1 MAARGLLSR
10 LGAIPDTDD
19 CVLVSPTAR
28 GGYGKIKFM
37 GKTLLSHRVSY
48 ELFNG
53 PVPAG
58 MMVCHKCDTT
68 NCINPRHLFLG
79 TAQDNMTDKIEKGRH
94 KGARAGEQHHKARLS
109 VWQVEEIR
117 VRLEQ
122 GVSQRRLA
130 QIYGVSQSAISNINT
145 GKRWATNGKRY

>member
-28 GGYGKIKFM
+28 GGYGHIKFM
-37 GKTLLSHRVSY
+37 GRMLLTHRLSY

-53 PVPAG
+53 SIPRG
-58 MMVCHKCDTT
+58 MMVCHKCDIP
-68 NCINPRHLFLG
+68 NCINPRHLFL
-79 TAQDNMTDKIEKGRH
+79 GRH

-122 GVSQRRLA
+122 GVSQSRLA